1 MKLNYSLNKNHT
13 DKFKKN
19 GYVICRDIFKLGTV
33 KKIVSSVKQIEKYKN
48 VHGKWMK
55 YYDISLKNKKKNIL
69 TRIEN
74 FYDYHTEIKKI
85 FSDKNFKAQLKKIAG
100 DNVVL
105 FKDKINFKNPG
116 AEGFKPHQDATIWKN
131 MYGIKTFITIAVAI
145 DKSTLK
151 NGCLEFSKFNKK
163 ILLSK
168 PWKEIEKKIENRML
182 WETVEMNPGDIV
194 IFHDY
199 SPHRSSENLS
209 NKKRRM
215 LFLTFNPKKF
225 GDYRKKHFDDKR
237 INFPPNIE
245 RDSGKKYVYHV

>member
-1 MKLNYSLNKNHT
+1 MKLNYFLNKNHI
-13 DKFKKN
+13 DKFKKD
-19 GYVICRDIFKLGTV
+19 GYVICRDLFKLGTI
-33 KKIVSSVKQIEKYKN
+33 KKIISSVKQIEKYQN
-48 VHGKWMK
+48 VNGKWMK

-85 FSDKNFKAQLKKIAG
+85 FSDRHFKAQLKKIAG

-151 NGCLEFSKFNKK
+151 TGSL
-163 ILLSK
+163 IQ
-168 PWKEIEKKIENRML
+168 
-182 WETVEMNPGDIV
+182 T
-194 IFHDY
+194 
-199 SPHRSSENLS
+199 
-209 NKKRRM
+209 
-215 LFLTFNPKKF
+215 
-225 GDYRKKHFDDKR
+225 
-237 INFPPNIE
+237 
-245 RDSGKKYVYHV
+245 

>member
-1 MKLNYSLNKNHT
+1 M
-13 DKFKKN
+13 
-19 GYVICRDIFKLGTV
+19 IFLS
-33 KKIVSSVKQIEKYKN
+33 KI
-48 VHGKWMK
+48 
-55 YYDISLKNKKKNIL
+55 KKNIL

-85 FSDKNFKAQLKKIAG
+85 FSDRHFKAQLKKIAG

-131 MYGIKTFITIAVAI
+131 MYGIKTFMTIAVAI

-168 PWKEIEKKIENRML
+168 PWKEIEKRL
-182 WETVEMNPGDIV
+182 
-194 IFHDY
+194 
-199 SPHRSSENLS
+199 
-209 NKKRRM
+209 KKEC
-215 LFLTFNPKKF
+215 F
-225 GDYRKKHFDDKR
+225 GKLLK
-237 INFPPNIE
+237 
-245 RDSGKKYVYHV
+245 